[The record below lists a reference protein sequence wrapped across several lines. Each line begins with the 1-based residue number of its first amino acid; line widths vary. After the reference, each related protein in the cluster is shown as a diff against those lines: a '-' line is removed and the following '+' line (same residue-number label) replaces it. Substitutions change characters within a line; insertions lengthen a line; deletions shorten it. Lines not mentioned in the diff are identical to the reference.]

1 LRLLFS
7 LLLLTFLAACATRG
21 KLDYV
26 TSSGEYKTAC
36 ETEYTWQPSVDKY
49 AVEYVLS
56 YCAKQ
61 AVKEGYRVV
70 DKSLLKKELTIPAS
84 PNGKPWTFAY
94 ARRLHEHNKLS
105 DKEYGYI
112 IAFID
117 LGLNKK

>member
-7 LLLLTFLAACATRG
+7 LLLLTILAACATRG

-26 TSSGEYKTAC
+26 TSSGEHKTAC
-36 ETEYTWQPSVDKY
+36 ETEYTWQPTVDKF

-56 YCAKQ
+56 YCAKK

-70 DKSLLKKELTIPAS
+70 DKSLLKKELTIPIS
-84 PNGKPWTFAY
+84 PNEKPWTFAY
-94 ARRLHEHNKLS
+94 ARRLNKHDKLS

-117 LGLNKK
+117 LGLNKE

>member
-1 LRLLFS
+1 LRLPFS

-26 TSSGEYKTAC
+26 TSSGEHKTAC
-36 ETEYTWQPSVDKY
+36 ETEYTWQPTVDKF

-56 YCAKQ
+56 YCAKK

-70 DKSLLKKELTIPAS
+70 DKSLLKKELTIPIS

-94 ARRLHEHNKLS
+94 ARRLHKHDKLS

-117 LGLNKK
+117 LGLTKE